1 MKLLNPLPRL
11 RPLFQKHYHYSNPT
25 NSMRVIK
32 LTYQL
37 VSETTSIFTPTP
49 SQQQKPTHH
58 SMRNECL
65 QSSDKDICHDQKTEQ
80 IQNLQY
86 APKQELKQIANR
98 SQTQTRFIG
107 NLNDNTTEDDLYE
120 LIGLRS
126 TKYLKQNCS
135 VNKFSKFKSMPTNS
149 NIRKKKYFA
158 CHCT

>member
-1 MKLLNPLPRL
+1 
-11 RPLFQKHYHYSNPT
+11 
-25 NSMRVIK
+25 
-32 LTYQL
+32 
-37 VSETTSIFTPTP
+37 
-49 SQQQKPTHH
+49 
-58 SMRNECL
+58 MRNECL

-98 SQTQTRFIG
+98 SQTQTRFTG

-135 VNKFSKFKSMPTNS
+135 VNKFSKFKLMPTNS